1 MRLKEFIIT
10 IFIFTVFY
18 ILFFIFFDK
27 YTFHLEKKKEEK
39 KMESILD
46 ENKFLLFSRFY
57 GVDATVS
64 KIILK
69 QIMNDISKMPS
80 ISISNCSNNYQI
92 LPYQFVIAILYLEYF
107 QLFGLREVY
116 FEGNVIVPVRQSNQ
130 GLITKYKPYFASKLS
145 YEEIVQKMGQ
155 SAVKELALLNQLF
168 LIPGV
173 RIIGTQIY
181 YVGDLDEN
189 K

>member
-1 MRLKEFIIT
+1 MRLKEFIIAT
-10 IFIFTVFY
+10 SIFTVFY

-39 KMESILD
+39 KMESIFD
-46 ENKFLLFSRFY
+46 ENKFLIFSRFY
-57 GVDATVS
+57 GLEAIVS
-64 KIILK
+64 KTILRE
-69 QIMNDISKMPS
+69 ILNDISKMPS
-80 ISISNCSNNYQI
+80 ISISNCSNNYQL
-92 LPYQFVIAILYLEYF
+92 LPYQFVIAVLYLEYF
-107 QLFGLREVY
+107 QLFDLREVY
-116 FEGNVIVPVRQSNQ
+116 LEGNVMVPVRQNNQ
-130 GLITKYKPYFASKLS
+130 GLIIKYKPYFVNKLS
-145 YEEIVQKMGQ
+145 YEEIIQKIGQ

-173 RIIGTQIY
+173 RIIGDQIY

>member
-1 MRLKEFIIT
+1 MRLKEFSISIV
-10 IFIFTVFY
+10 IFTFFY
-18 ILFFIFFDK
+18 ILFFIILDK
-27 YTFHLEKKKEEK
+27 ITMNLTLKKREKE
-39 KMESILD
+39 MRSILD
-46 ENKFLLFSRFY
+46 ENKFLAFSRFY
-57 GVDATVS
+57 GLDAVVS
-64 KIILK
+64 KEVLQQIL
-69 QIMNDISKMPS
+69 NDISKMPS

-92 LPYQFVIAILYLEYF
+92 LPYQLVIAILYLEYF

-116 FEGNVIVPVRQSNQ
+116 FEGNVIVPVRQNNQ

>member
-10 IFIFTVFY
+10 ISIFTVFY

-39 KMESILD
+39 KMEAILD

-57 GVDATVS
+57 GLDATVS
-64 KIILK
+64 KNILK

-92 LPYQFVIAILYLEYF
+92 LPYQFVIVILYLEYF